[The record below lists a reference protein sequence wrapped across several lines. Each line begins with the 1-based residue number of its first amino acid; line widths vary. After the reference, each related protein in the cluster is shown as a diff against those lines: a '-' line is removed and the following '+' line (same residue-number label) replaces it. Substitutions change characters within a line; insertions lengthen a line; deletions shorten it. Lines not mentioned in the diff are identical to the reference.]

1 MKNSYFVNKYF
12 MVKYIILLLTILF
25 SENGY
30 SQFSGMNFD
39 SIFISKESSYKTSFP
54 NLLIHEKSTFDS
66 LRFKIHQSGVKYRLI
81 EFDSLGNRVN
91 EEIFEFDQLNI
102 PRITIG
108 EMEEKQFSLV
118 DLEDRIMKMIYLD
131 PDI

>member
-1 MKNSYFVNKYF
+1 MI
-12 MVKYIILLLTILF
+12 KYIVLLLTILF
-25 SENGY
+25 SKSGY

-39 SIFISKESSYKTSFP
+39 SIFISSKSSNETSFP

-66 LRFKIHQSGVKYRLI
+66 LRFEIHQSGVKYRLI

-102 PRITIG
+102 PRIRVG
-108 EMEEKQFSLV
+108 EMEERQFSLV
-118 DLEDRIMKMIYLD
+118 DLEDRIIKMVYLD
-131 PDI
+131 PRI

>member
-1 MKNSYFVNKYF
+1 M
-12 MVKYIILLLTILF
+12 
-25 SENGY
+25 
-30 SQFSGMNFD
+30 
-39 SIFISKESSYKTSFP
+39 
-54 NLLIHEKSTFDS
+54 
-66 LRFKIHQSGVKYRLI
+66 I

-131 PDI
+131 PRI